1 MFSFV
6 LGKLFERLDWLRVL
20 KEERYSKGLSQL
32 SSSSSCNA
40 EIFNNSRWLD
50 QWCDIYI
57 DKINERF
64 YLTKQKNQVSRVTVG
79 VQSANGQKHNENYQK
94 YAYVSPARY
103 DGQARWS
110 AHYLRP
116 LHPPWPFDLRRL
128 KIYLTFLLGTNRNML
143 STLKYLLFL
152 NIKNVVG
159 GIGISTCRNSDANE
173 PDIFSLMPVS
183 GITICG
189 SPASGTTSCR
199 FSRFSSWNTGVSL
212 LSAAADL

>member
-1 MFSFV
+1 M
-6 LGKLFERLDWLRVL
+6 
-20 KEERYSKGLSQL
+20 
-32 SSSSSCNA
+32 
-40 EIFNNSRWLD
+40 
-50 QWCDIYI
+50 
-57 DKINERF
+57 
-64 YLTKQKNQVSRVTVG
+64 SRVTVG
-79 VQSANGQKHNENYQK
+79 IQRANGQKHNETNQK

-128 KIYLTFLLGTNRNML
+128 NFFYYVSESFLFGTNRNML